1 MKFKNEW
8 FEWLRIYLFNRRG
21 TSRVSAKTDFGN
33 NLFHMSKGKH
43 CYTAGFAGW
52 GKLSWNGGGRRTMKV
67 GGRRIFFE
75 SVPSRTEADGGP
87 NSFRPRRTE
96 ADAGRGSSSALRT
109 DSDGGPIN
117 FCSKRTEA
125 DTGRGRSP
133 PRGRLWLK
141 NKFSIFSKYR
151 LISIPGDPV
160 WNVLFIF

>member
-43 CYTAGFAGW
+43 CYTAGFAGR
-52 GKLSWNGGGRRTMKV
+52 GKLSWDGGGRRTMKV

-87 NSFRPRRTE
+87 
-96 ADAGRGSSSALRT
+96 
-109 DSDGGPIN
+109 IN
-117 FCSKRTEA
+117 FHPKRTEGSWPYQGRIRTA
-125 DTGRGRSP
+125 DGENWYFSCCTFFNFAETLEVRHWWW
-133 PRGRLWLK
+133 LWKSNRFNNFGKCENCLK
-141 NKFSIFSKYR
+141 LQK
-151 LISIPGDPV
+151 L
-160 WNVLFIF
+160 